1 MAEPEITVYGA
12 HSCPACRNSKMFL
25 GEHQIPYQW
34 VNIDDDTE
42 AERFVM
48 ERNGGK
54 RIIPTIAFGDG
65 SFLVQPTVEQLAS
78 KLGLKTDASQSHF
91 DLIVIGGGPAGLTA
105 ALYTAREAIDTLV
118 IEKAAFGGQAAGT
131 ERLDNMPGFPDGVT
145 GNELSQRLR
154 RQAERFGVELL
165 QVHQVTKIL
174 RRADLHAAKSQSGK
188 EYTARSLL
196 IATGSHYKRLGVPGE
211 TDYLGA
217 GVHYCATCDGPFY
230 KGKRVAVIGG
240 GNSATEE
247 SLFLTKFA
255 EHVTILVRG
264 EEFRATRLIQEEVFE
279 HPKIEI
285 RFQTQVKAFLG
296 SSSKL
301 THLKVLDSRTGQE
314 EDLQVDGVFVFIG
327 LIPNTRF
334 LEGSGVLLDPWGF
347 VLTGH
352 DLPQQGRH
360 IVGYKMRAPYMLET
374 SVPGVF
380 AAGDVRM
387 GSTKQVVSAAG
398 EGAAAALAIREY
410 LKRL

>member
-25 GEHQIPYQW
+25 GEHQIPYRW
-34 VNIDDDTE
+34 VNIDEDAE
-42 AERFVM
+42 AERSVM
-48 ERNGGK
+48 EMNNG
-54 RIIPTIAFGDG
+54 RRSIPTIVFDDG
-65 SFLVQPTVEQLAS
+65 SFLVQPTAAELAA
-78 KLGLKTDASQSHF
+78 KLGLKTEASRSQY

-105 ALYTAREAIDTLV
+105 ALYAAREAIETLV
-118 IEKAAFGGQAAGT
+118 IERAAFGGQAAGT
-131 ERLDNMPGFPDGVT
+131 ERLDNMPGFPEGVT
-145 GNELSQRLR
+145 GHELSQRLR

-165 QVHQVTKIL
+165 QVHQVTRIS
-174 RRADLHAAKSQSGK
+174 RRGDLHAVNTERGGQ
-188 EYTARSLL
+188 YTACSLL

-217 GVHYCATCDGPFY
+217 GVHFCATCDGPFY

-255 EHVTILVRG
+255 DHVTILVRG
-264 EEFRATRLIQEEVFE
+264 KELRATRVIQEEVLN

-285 RFQTQVKAFLG
+285 RLQTRVEAFLG
-296 SSSKL
+296 SSSRL
-301 THLKVLDSRTGQE
+301 THLKVLDARTGQE
-314 EDLQVDGVFVFIG
+314 EILQVDGVFVFIG

-347 VLTGH
+347 VLTGY
-352 DLPQQGRH
+352 DLPQQGRN
-360 IVGYKMRAPYMLET
+360 IVGYKTRAPYMLET
-374 SVPGVF
+374 SAPGVF

-387 GSTKQVVSAAG
+387 SSTKQVVSAAG